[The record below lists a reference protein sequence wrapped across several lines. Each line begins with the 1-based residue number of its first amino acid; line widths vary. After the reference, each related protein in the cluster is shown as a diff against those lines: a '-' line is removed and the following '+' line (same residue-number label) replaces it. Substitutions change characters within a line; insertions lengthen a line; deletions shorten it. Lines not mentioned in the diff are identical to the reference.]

1 MNSIKRTYASLRLD
15 TPDRPPMGF
24 FAIDSD
30 TAERVLGRETYW
42 RAKSK
47 ICIALWKG
55 RRQEVVESLITD
67 GIELYRKLDVIDIV
81 SVFTARVP
89 PKDYEPENP
98 DQIDKDTW
106 QDACG
111 RVFKYSPETKD
122 IVMIHDPDI
131 WTREYKADDMMWDG
145 EVSPPCESEF
155 EVIDALINALGN
167 DRFILGD
174 CAPPVSG
181 WLLLG
186 GMERGFMEIAHRPE
200 EVKLIF
206 ESQMKKAVA
215 HNKYYIRPGQHGVL
229 LGDDYS
235 STKGPMINPQVF
247 RELFL
252 EAHAERIKSIKQS
265 GFPVVQH
272 SCGNNRD
279 MLDIFADMGID
290 CYQSIQESAGM
301 DIAEVQ
307 KSHGDKYAV
316 WGGVRTENLTDGNA
330 DDVRNDVRRFMGR
343 VAPYGGCVLG
353 TTHSVCTG
361 TKYDNFMAMLDEYAK
376 LS

>member
-1 MNSIKRTYASLRLD
+1 
-15 TPDRPPMGF
+15 
-24 FAIDSD
+24 
-30 TAERVLGRETYW
+30 
-42 RAKSK
+42 
-47 ICIALWKG
+47 
-55 RRQEVVESLITD
+55 
-67 GIELYRKLDVIDIV
+67 
-81 SVFTARVP
+81 
-89 PKDYEPENP
+89 
-98 DQIDKDTW
+98 
-106 QDACG
+106 
-111 RVFKYSPETKD
+111 
-122 IVMIHDPDI
+122 
-131 WTREYKADDMMWDG
+131 
-145 EVSPPCESEF
+145 
-155 EVIDALINALGN
+155 
-167 DRFILGD
+167 
-174 CAPPVSG
+174 
-181 WLLLG
+181 
-186 GMERGFMEIAHRPE
+186 
-200 EVKLIF
+200 
-206 ESQMKKAVA
+206 
-215 HNKYYIRPGQHGVL
+215 L

-279 MLDIFADMGID
+279 MLDIFADMRID